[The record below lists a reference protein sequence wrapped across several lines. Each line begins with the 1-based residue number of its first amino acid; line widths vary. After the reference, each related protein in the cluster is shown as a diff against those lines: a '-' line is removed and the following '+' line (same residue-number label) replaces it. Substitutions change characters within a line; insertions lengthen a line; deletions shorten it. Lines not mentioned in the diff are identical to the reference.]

1 MTSVPALHKDRKNH
15 IEHSRLH
22 KESLKRKDTFKL
34 TILGMPLTLLLYQ
47 LENVNALF
55 SFFFFQW
62 PYLMTKPSVALT
74 EENSKSHSSNMPCAV
89 A

>member
-15 IEHSRLH
+15 IEHSQFH
-22 KESLKRKDTFKL
+22 KESLKRKDTLKL

-55 SFFFFQW
+55 RFF
-62 PYLMTKPSVALT
+62 P
-74 EENSKSHSSNMPCAV
+74 NGHI
-89 A
+89 